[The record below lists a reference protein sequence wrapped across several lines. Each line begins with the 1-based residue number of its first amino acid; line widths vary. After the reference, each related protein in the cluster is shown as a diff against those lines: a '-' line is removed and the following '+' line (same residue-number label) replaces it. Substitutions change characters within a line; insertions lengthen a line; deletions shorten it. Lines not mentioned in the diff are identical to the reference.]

1 LTNSKHVLSTLAI
14 GLLALGLSRADAAAA
29 TVDVYPK
36 TVTMRGGMQLRFVSY
51 VIGSINQQVTWSVDG
66 VVGGN
71 ERVGFVLPDGT
82 YTAPA
87 VPPVTPVAVTAT
99 SVAYPSASAAV
110 IVTVFNP
117 LPVIAS
123 VAPTSVAPGPFT
135 ITVDGTGFVPTSV
148 VKFGGAALATTF
160 HSPGRLTAAGTA
172 RVVAGG
178 LVAVTVSN
186 SEPGAAVS
194 AVTAVTVATSAPRVS
209 TRAAV
214 RFLEQASWGPTPE
227 TVHRVQQIGFDA
239 YLEEQ
244 FVEATADP
252 PVGSASNLQPLQRQ
266 FVIDALTR
274 TDQLRQRVAF
284 ALGQILVVSGLKAF
298 TQEMFAPWLQMLNA
312 HAFSDYGTLLRAV
325 SLSPAMGLFLDHAN
339 NQRSNSFASVA
350 PNENYAREL
359 MQLFSIGPSLLHPDG
374 TIRLDDQG
382 KPMPAYDQAVVLDLA
397 RALTGWTYPTKPGA
411 APQPLNPLYF
421 NGPLEPVPSL
431 HDPGTKV
438 LLDGFTVPGGQTPQ
452 QDLESVIGML
462 MGHPNTAPFVAR
474 RLIQQ
479 LVTSNPS
486 PQYVARVA
494 AAFASEQ
501 SGPRGDLKR
510 VVKAIVLDPEARMGD
525 EADDPNPASGH
536 LREPILFSLA
546 LMRALSA
553 NPASGAYNPAGLVAL
568 TGQHLF
574 YPPSVN
580 NYFPLDYVLPGTGIR
595 APEFQILTPATAVGR
610 ANLAL
615 IISFAPQAMSVST
628 NLASFSELAS
638 SPALLVEAVNQALL
652 AGTMSDAMRHIVEQG
667 VAAVPPSVPL
677 VRAQTAIFLV
687 ASSSDYQV
695 QR

>member
-1 LTNSKHVLSTLAI
+1 V
-14 GLLALGLSRADAAAA
+14 
-29 TVDVYPK
+29 
-36 TVTMRGGMQLRFVSY
+36 
-51 VIGSINQQVTWSVDG
+51 
-66 VVGGN
+66 
-71 ERVGFVLPDGT
+71 
-82 YTAPA
+82 
-87 VPPVTPVAVTAT
+87 
-99 SVAYPSASAAV
+99 
-110 IVTVFNP
+110 
-117 LPVIAS
+117 
-123 VAPTSVAPGPFT
+123 
-135 ITVDGTGFVPTSV
+135 
-148 VKFGGAALATTF
+148 
-160 HSPGRLTAAGTA
+160 
-172 RVVAGG
+172 
-178 LVAVTVSN
+178 
-186 SEPGAAVS
+186 
-194 AVTAVTVATSAPRVS
+194 
-209 TRAAV
+209 
-214 RFLEQASWGPTPE
+214 SWGPTPE
-227 TVHRVQQIGFDA
+227 TVARVQQIGFDA

-244 FVEATADP
+244 FVEPIVDP
-252 PVGSASNLQPLQRQ
+252 AAGSANNLQPLQRQ
-266 FVIDALTR
+266 FVINALTR

-298 TQEMFAPWLQMLNA
+298 TQEMYAPWLQTLNA

-359 MQLFSIGPSLLHPDG
+359 MQLFTIGPSLLDADG
-374 TIRLDDQG
+374 TTRLDDQG
-382 KPMPAYDQAVVLDLA
+382 EPIPTYDQAVVLDMA

-411 APQPLNPLYF
+411 TPQPLNPLYF
-421 NGPLEPVPSL
+421 SGPLEPVPSL

-438 LLDGFTVPGGQTPQ
+438 LLDGFTLAAGQTPQ

-462 MGHPNTAPFVAR
+462 MRHPNTAPFVAR

-479 LVTSNPS
+479 LVTSNPT

-510 VVKAIVLDPEARMGD
+510 VIRAIVLDPEARLGD
-525 EADDPNPASGH
+525 DADDPNPAGGH
-536 LREPILFSLA
+536 LREPVLLSLA

-553 NPASGAYNPAGLVAL
+553 SPASGGYNPAGLIAL

-580 NYFPLDYVLPGTGIR
+580 NYFPLEYDLPGGIR

-615 IISFAPQAMSVST
+615 VISFAPQVMSVST
-628 NLASFSELAS
+628 NLTSFAELAAN
-638 SPALLVEAVNQALL
+638 PALLVEAVNQALL
-652 AGTMSDAMRHIVEQG
+652 AGRMSDAMRQIVEQG
-667 VAAVPPSVPL
+667 VAAVPSGVPL

>member
-1 LTNSKHVLSTLAI
+1 
-14 GLLALGLSRADAAAA
+14 
-29 TVDVYPK
+29 
-36 TVTMRGGMQLRFVSY
+36 
-51 VIGSINQQVTWSVDG
+51 
-66 VVGGN
+66 
-71 ERVGFVLPDGT
+71 
-82 YTAPA
+82 
-87 VPPVTPVAVTAT
+87 VAVTAT

-123 VAPTSVAPGPFT
+123 VTPTSVAPGPFT
-135 ITVDGTGFVPTSV
+135 ITVDGSGFVPTSV
-148 VKFGGAALATTF
+148 VNFGGAALATTF
-160 HSPGRLTAAGTA
+160 HSPVRVTAVGTA

-186 SEPGAAVS
+186 SEPGAALS
-194 AVTAVTVATSAPRVS
+194 ALAAVNVASSAPRVS
-209 TRAAV
+209 ARAAV
-214 RFLEQASWGPTPE
+214 RFLEQVSWGPTPE
-227 TVHRVQQIGFDA
+227 TVARVQQIGFDA

-244 FVEATADP
+244 FVEPMVDP
-252 PVGSASNLQPLQRQ
+252 AAGSANNLQPLQRQ
-266 FVIDALTR
+266 FVINALTR

-298 TQEMFAPWLQMLNA
+298 TQEMYAPWLQTLNA

-359 MQLFSIGPSLLHPDG
+359 MQLFTIGPSLLDADG
-374 TIRLDDQG
+374 TTRLDDQG
-382 KPMPAYDQAVVLDLA
+382 EPIPTYDQAVVLDMA

-411 APQPLNPLYF
+411 TPQPLNPLYF
-421 NGPLEPVPSL
+421 SGPLEPVPSL

-438 LLDGFTVPGGQTPQ
+438 LLDGFTLAAGQTPQ

-462 MGHPNTAPFVAR
+462 MRHPNNAPFVAR

-479 LVTSNPS
+479 LVTSNPT

-510 VVKAIVLDPEARMGD
+510 VIRAIVLDPEARLGD
-525 EADDPNPASGH
+525 DADDPNPAGGH
-536 LREPILFSLA
+536 LREPVLLSLA

-553 NPASGAYNPAGLVAL
+553 SPASGGYNPAGLIAL

-580 NYFPLDYVLPGTGIR
+580 NYFPLEYDLPGGIR

-615 IISFAPQAMSVST
+615 VISFAPQVMSVST
-628 NLASFSELAS
+628 NLTSFAELAAN
-638 SPALLVEAVNQALL
+638 PALLVEAVNQALL
-652 AGTMSDAMRHIVEQG
+652 AGRMSDAMRQIVEQG
-667 VAAVPPSVPL
+667 VAAVPSGVPL